1 MGFGSS
7 PYGTSPYGGVF
18 AVTTITV
25 ATAWAI
31 STHGVRVTLTAE
43 PLHVDQFQIGD
54 AQNPL
59 TWSVVNDITG
69 AALTVASATMHDSL
83 SVDLVVLEALGDHL
97 EQHTVTAVGLFSS
110 DGILVT
116 SPASADFP
124 GVVQTMDPTDQ
135 RSTNDFRDRDF
146 ANPPFQIARGMG
158 AGGTLV
164 IGDDGDFATESGRP
178 LVRKLVVRRL
188 TTRRGAFR
196 HLPEYGLDLEP
207 KEPISSGGDLQS
219 VLREVE
225 AQAQQEPDVVRAV
238 ARGSVDRR
246 GVAIIQL
253 SIQAKG
259 GVSVNMRM
267 GAVGGRLSEM

>member
-1 MGFGSS
+1 MGFGTS
-7 PYGTSPYGGVF
+7 PYGISPYGGVF
-18 AVTTITV
+18 AATTITV
-25 ATAWAI
+25 AAAWAI
-31 STHGVRVTLTAE
+31 TTHSVRVTLTTE
-43 PLHVDQFQIGD
+43 PLHVDQFQVGD

-59 TWSVVNDITG
+59 TWSVVNNETG
-69 AALTVASATMHDSL
+69 AVLTVASATMHDTL
-83 SVDLVVLEALGDHL
+83 SVDLVTLEALGDHL
-97 EQHTVTAVGLFSS
+97 ESHTVTAIGLFSA
-110 DGILVT
+110 DEVLVT
-116 SPASADFP
+116 SPASADFS

-146 ANPPFQIARGMG
+146 ANPPFQISRGLG

-178 LVRKLVVRRL
+178 LVRKLVIRRL

-196 HLPEYGLDLEP
+196 HLPEYGVELEP
-207 KEPISSGGDLQS
+207 KEPIASGGDLQA
-219 VLREVE
+219 VLRDIE

-238 ARGSVDRR
+238 ARGSVDRS

-267 GAVGGRLSEM
+267 GAVAGRLVEM